1 MIYQSDEYT
10 NPMPN
15 DNNIVIN
22 DSSFIDLVY
31 YLNKR
36 LKSINCFESANTMK
50 LEYTK
55 VPDNVD
61 SCSCMCIIGTASV
74 IFGHD
79 SLYIVH
85 NNTCMYAGSAN
96 DCPSE
101 ISAAVFRLRMLKIKS
116 DLCIDVVF
124 CLF

>member
-1 MIYQSDEYT
+1 MIYPSDEYT

-61 SCSCMCIIGTASV
+61 SCSCMCIIVTASV
-74 IFGHD
+74 VFSHD
-79 SLYIVH
+79 NLFSLQLH
-85 NNTCMYAGSAN
+85 NTMYVGS
-96 DCPSE
+96 
-101 ISAAVFRLRMLKIKS
+101 V
-116 DLCIDVVF
+116 DLVSFTVTVPCS
-124 CLF
+124 